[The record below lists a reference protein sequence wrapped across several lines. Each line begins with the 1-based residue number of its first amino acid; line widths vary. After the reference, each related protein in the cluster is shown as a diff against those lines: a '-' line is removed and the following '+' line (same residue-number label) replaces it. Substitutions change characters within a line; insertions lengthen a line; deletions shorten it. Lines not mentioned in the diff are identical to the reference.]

1 MFEIVA
7 KLTKVLLY
15 FLHLF
20 LLLFPHSL
28 LPLSLHPSPSSPFLI
43 LFLFHS
49 LLPLYL
55 FPTPPPFSPPPFPP
69 PSFSTTSFSTPPVAS
84 PLFSCLL
91 PLLLFLLSFSA
102 LLFHSHSL
110 FQHVFCFTLKS
121 FSALLMIEFPPKQN
135 LPSWGSH
142 QGTWCSKG
150 RWNISSWRGACD
162 AGEVNNSDA
171 SGMFHLGW
179 T

>member
-55 FPTPPPFSPPPFPP
+55 FPTPPPFSPPPFSSPFLFHYLIFHSSCCF
-69 PSFSTTSFSTPPVAS
+69 SFAFLPTSSSTLSS
-84 PLFSCLL
+84 
-91 PLLLFLLSFSA
+91 LLLCFALPFPLSFPACFLL
-102 LLFHSHSL
+102 
-110 FQHVFCFTLKS
+110 HVEKFLCPF
-121 FSALLMIEFPPKQN
+121 N
-135 LPSWGSH
+135 D
-142 QGTWCSKG
+142 
-150 RWNISSWRGACD
+150 RISSKTKPSILRI
-162 AGEVNNSDA
+162 S
-171 SGMFHLGW
+171 SRYMML
-179 T
+179 